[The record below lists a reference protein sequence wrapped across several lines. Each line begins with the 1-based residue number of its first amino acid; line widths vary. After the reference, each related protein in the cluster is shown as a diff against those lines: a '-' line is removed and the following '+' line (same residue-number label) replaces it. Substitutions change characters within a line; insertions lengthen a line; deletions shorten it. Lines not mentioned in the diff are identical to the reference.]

1 MAATTDTTSP
11 TLADIISNMEG
22 DGYSVE
28 ELVRAADIMASTGE
42 RRRQT

>member
-1 MAATTDTTSP
+1 LIPHIDVAP
-11 TLADIISNMEG
+11 QGLADIISNME
-22 DGYSVE
+22 DDSFSVE